1 MAVANQVL
9 WNINNEYRKRLSQA
23 QTLLNL
29 LEQLLLMQGD
39 ARQEHTLAALA
50 YVREQID
57 LMNEEHRRWRHQ
69 FYYES
74 LDTRRMVQ
82 DSRAIDRALARFSR
96 MRTDQERRLQDICNL
111 VYDLPRPD
119 THLTTVPTGDLWTM
133 TQYALRDLLTFD
145 HYLSEMNPV
154 SH

>member
-1 MAVANQVL
+1 MAVATHIL
-9 WNINNEYRKRLSQA
+9 WSVNNEYRKRLSQA

-29 LEQLLLMQGD
+29 LEQVLLMQRD

-57 LMNEEHRRWRHQ
+57 IMTEEHRRWRHQ

-82 DSRAIDRALARFSR
+82 DSRAIDHALSRFSR
-96 MRTDQERRLQDICNL
+96 MRTAQERQLQDIYSL

-119 THLTTVPTGDLWTM
+119 PGVTAVPNGDLWTM
-133 TQYALRDLLTFD
+133 TQYALQDLLTFD
-145 HYLSEMNPV
+145 HFLSEVNQT